1 MILLTLTPEYWGYEH
16 EPPYLVYAVL
26 GNQTQ
31 GFVDARQ
38 GLCPLSCMPHLPVFT
53 DHGVLGALEEFLLKL
68 KFQSHVP

>member
-1 MILLTLTPEYWGYEH
+1 MILLTLTPEYWGYDH

-38 GLCPLSCMPHLPVFT
+38 GLHTPSHMPHLPVFI

-68 KFQSHVP
+68 KFQSRVP